1 VKGIPA
7 RTSLSCYR
15 VSKERCPVWPG
26 DFPLCNFIVTLSNS
40 VYPAILMNGWACL
53 SFRHIIP
60 RGVELRMATGI
71 FTNRRNLTP
80 GFRLLAQAFLLKHP
94 HLSSSPILFF
104 APFSCIDIPFFIRLS
119 SCHGFRDHFLRL
131 RELRESGP
139 LCHPITRPAFAID
152 QAPFTPTLLPSTT
165 SSSLDSY
172 VDTLCITRLTRTAS
186 NTIHIRSTQ
195 LIKIASA

>member
-1 VKGIPA
+1 
-7 RTSLSCYR
+7 
-15 VSKERCPVWPG
+15 
-26 DFPLCNFIVTLSNS
+26 
-40 VYPAILMNGWACL
+40 MNGWACL

-94 HLSSSPILFF
+94 HPASRSFPITSLIFPPPPSF
-104 APFSCIDIPFFIRLS
+104 
-119 SCHGFRDHFLRL
+119 FLRPFL
-131 RELRESGP
+131 VSISHFSFACHPVTASEIISYGFVKLRESGP

-172 VDTLCITRLTRTAS
+172 EDTLCITRLTRTAS

-195 LIKIASA
+195 IIKIASA

>member
-1 VKGIPA
+1 
-7 RTSLSCYR
+7 
-15 VSKERCPVWPG
+15 
-26 DFPLCNFIVTLSNS
+26 
-40 VYPAILMNGWACL
+40 MNGWACL

-94 HLSSSPILFF
+94 HPASRIILPNHFSHLSSSPILFS

-172 VDTLCITRLTRTAS
+172 EDTLCITRLTRTAS

-195 LIKIASA
+195 IIKIASA

>member
-94 HLSSSPILFF
+94 HPASRSFPITSLIFPPPPSF
-104 APFSCIDIPFFIRLS
+104 
-119 SCHGFRDHFLRL
+119 FLRPFL
-131 RELRESGP
+131 VSISHFSFA
-139 LCHPITRPAFAID
+139 CHPVTASEIISYGFVNSENLVRSVIQKLGPPLPSIRRLLRPLFYLRLH
-152 QAPFTPTLLPSTT
+152 PLPSTRMR
-165 SSSLDSY
+165 
-172 VDTLCITRLTRTAS
+172 TRFV
-186 NTIHIRSTQ
+186 
-195 LIKIASA
+195 

>member
-1 VKGIPA
+1 
-7 RTSLSCYR
+7 
-15 VSKERCPVWPG
+15 
-26 DFPLCNFIVTLSNS
+26 
-40 VYPAILMNGWACL
+40 MNGWACL

-94 HLSSSPILFF
+94 HPASRSFPITSLIFPPPPSFF
-104 APFSCIDIPFFIRLS
+104 SAPFSCIDIPFFIRLS

-172 VDTLCITRLTRTAS
+172 EDTLCITRLTRTAS

-195 LIKIASA
+195 IIKIASA